1 VHLGSS
7 GQKLIKYTS
16 SLAQQ
21 LGKVTPPKKMD
32 VQSEQ
37 SLEWEIFEDRYQL
50 NLVRGHAFCAL
61 LDFDHL
67 ISNCMY
73 KKLDHTLS
81 CAGA

>member
-1 VHLGSS
+1 MGSS

-67 ISNCMY
+67 KIMDFSALNKQLY
-73 KKLDHTLS
+73 VQKT
-81 CAGA
+81 